1 LCALPQSTPS
11 RSLPDPLQRLSP
23 LPHTFRPLSQVR
35 IRQLP
40 RSTVTTWIETL
51 PQSLTILLHPLQR
64 RPPPRRPTAT
74 PARARTSAQLPT
86 LSTWRSSRF
95 AEGLGFPSRI
105 LVLGSV
111 RCWGLSIDVAQLQ
124 GCRGFRV
131 SIADFGIGVC
141 ALLGSIDRRDAAPGL
156 WGELF
161 QHYLQ
166 RFSSSRVAPL
176 TTLHPIPQTT
186 NL

>member
-1 LCALPQSTPS
+1 VSLRFVVWGLCALPQSTPS

-141 ALLGSIDRRDAAPGL
+141 ALRCWGPSIDVMQPQVC
-156 WGELF
+156 GESF
-161 QHYLQ
+161 
-166 RFSSSRVAPL
+166 FSIIFSVFLRVESP
-176 TTLHPIPQTT
+176 P
-186 NL
+186 